1 VRGVT
6 HRPLWLAAVL
16 AVAFVAILLALEWFA
31 PTPGGPAGSS
41 YATAPAGAAAYAEL
55 LRRDGRDVERVREPL
70 AEAGGIETLVVLE
83 PEHVDPEEAAA
94 IGARVR
100 DGMRLVAGGGATGW
114 LRDVVA
120 EPPAKGGGAPGR
132 AEVTGPAPETEGV
145 AAVDFRRGGVWAQL
159 GQTEPLL
166 ATEAGPVAVAAG
178 QGDGR
183 VVLLADPT
191 PLLNGALAD
200 ADNAAFALDAAGP
213 AGRPAAFL
221 ETIHGFRD
229 TGLAALPDRA
239 LWALLGLA
247 IAALLYVWSM
257 ARRLGPA
264 EDEERELAPPRRD
277 YAEALAAAL
286 GASGDEA
293 GVRAEAERR
302 GVGRA
307 EHDGPS

>member
-1 VRGVT
+1 V
-6 HRPLWLAAVL
+6 
-16 AVAFVAILLALEWFA
+16 LALEWFA

-55 LRRDGRDVERVREPL
+55 LRRDGREIERVRRPL
-70 AEAGGIETLVVLE
+70 DEAGEIETLVVLE

-100 DGMRLVAGGGATGW
+100 GGMRLVAGGGATGW

-120 EPPAKGGGAPGR
+120 EPPGKGSGAPGVAR
-132 AEVTGPAPETEGV
+132 VTGPAPETEGIRAV
-145 AAVDFRRGGVWAQL
+145 AFRRGGVWAQL

-166 ATEAGPVAVAAG
+166 ATGAGPVAVAAG

-213 AGRPAAFL
+213 GAVAFL
-221 ETIHGFRD
+221 ETVHGYRD
-229 TGLAALPDRA
+229 SGLAALPDRA

-247 IAALLYVWSM
+247 VAALLYVWSM
-257 ARRLGPA
+257 ARRLGPP

-286 GASGDEA
+286 EASGDEE
-293 GVRAEAERR
+293 GVRAEAARR
-302 GVGRA
+302 GVA
-307 EHDGPS
+307 EPAPPQAP

>member
-1 VRGVT
+1 M
-6 HRPLWLAAVL
+6 
-16 AVAFVAILLALEWFA
+16 
-31 PTPGGPAGSS
+31 
-41 YATAPAGAAAYAEL
+41 
-55 LRRDGRDVERVREPL
+55 REPL
-70 AEAGGIETLVVLE
+70 ADAGEIETLVVLE

-100 DGMRLVAGGGATGW
+100 AGMRLVAGGGATGW

-132 AEVTGPAPETEGV
+132 AEVTGPAPETAGV

-178 QGDGR
+178 QGEGR

-200 ADNAAFALDAAGP
+200 ADNAAFALEA
-213 AGRPAAFL
+213 AGRPGRPVAFL
-221 ETIHGFRD
+221 ETIHGYRD

-257 ARRLGPA
+257 ARRLGPP

-286 GASGDEA
+286 EASGDEE
-293 GVRAEAERR
+293 GLRAEAARR

-307 EHDGPS
+307 EQAGPS